1 MKTHLVYL
9 SIIVVLVFVLG
20 VALGR
25 PAKEV
30 EVVRHTTDT
39 LTVVKYDTVRKTEVK
54 WKDRQVIDTV
64 YIASGENG
72 QAPVPI
78 SKYNFT
84 QPDLFDIHATGYDV
98 KLTDVTVFPKTEYR
112 TITNTVEKEILTY
125 RWDCYL
131 GAGISA
137 FDRRVIPSINFYV
150 KAPRSW
156 LFGVNVGYY
165 NGGCIYGANISYKLN
180 K

>member
-1 MKTHLVYL
+1 MKIHLVYL

-20 VALGR
+20 ITLSR

-30 EVVRHTTDT
+30 EVIRHTTDT
-39 LTVVKYDTVRKTEVK
+39 LTIVKYDTIRKTEVK

-64 YIASGENG
+64 YIASGENEL
-72 QAPVPI
+72 APVPI
-78 SKYNFT
+78 SKYHFT
-84 QPDLFDIHATGYDV
+84 QVDLFDIQATGYDV
-98 KLTDVTVFPKTEYR
+98 KLTDVTVFPKTEYI

-131 GAGISA
+131 GVGISA
-137 FDRRVIPSINFYV
+137 FDRQVIPSINLYV
-150 KAPRSW
+150 KSPKKW

-165 NGGCIYGANISYKLN
+165 NGGVIYGANISYKLN